1 LRKPSGPIP
10 AVLLHRPALKF
21 AASGLVV
28 VGLLIS
34 ACGSTPPKVSSG
46 TPGAPIAGA
55 PSSSPLFSLNPTQFG
70 HLPSASPPTLKAT
83 LPISCTGDV
92 GNTDPVAIVTII
104 GRTGTFLRDYADEA
118 SPQNFCSFGQGV
130 AVTEILDPHH
140 VVISS
145 PVAAVVEL
153 PSTQVFE
160 LGIAGR
166 LVAVAP
172 DLSQVLWVS
181 ATSPPT
187 LHDSWDAGDVTLQT
201 YPPATTGCADTDT
214 VSRSGAFSRDGHF
227 GYALSDQGPKGATFL
242 NVVGNRAL
250 VFALV
255 PPAAGWGRLGGPRM
269 AAWSPVSDQLY
280 YEQQGNIWHWTPAA
294 GAAQFT
300 TGVSWIDPTISPDGK
315 RIAYAVRGST
325 GVSIV
330 HIIDATSGADLGTV
344 SSDGRSHPF
353 FLTNDL
359 IWLRGDQRGCA
370 AGNPSTFVYDLRDQT
385 ETQSSL
391 GQVWTTWPSTS
402 ALGG

>member
-1 LRKPSGPIP
+1 MLRSRRHYLVI
-10 AVLLHRPALKF
+10 VALVM
-21 AASGLVV
+21 AAC
-28 VGLLIS
+28 
-34 ACGSTPPKVSSG
+34 ANTPPTVSSG
-46 TPGAPIAGA
+46 SPATSQSGRS
-55 PSSSPLFSLNPTQFG
+55 PSASPLFTLNPTQFG
-70 HLPSASPPTLKAT
+70 HLPSASPPTLKST

-104 GRTGTFLRDYADEA
+104 GKTGTFLRDYADEA

-181 ATSPPT
+181 ATSPAT
-187 LHDSWDAGDVTLQT
+187 LHDSWDAGNVTLQT
-201 YPPATTGCADTDT
+201 YPPATTGCADADT
-214 VSRSGAFSRDGHF
+214 VSRSGAFTRDGHF
-227 GYALSDQGPKGATFL
+227 GYALWDQGPKGATYL

-250 VFALV
+250 GFALV

-269 AAWSPVSDQLY
+269 AVWSPVSDQLY
-280 YEQQGNIWHWTPAA
+280 YEQQGNVWRWTPAT

-300 TGVSWIDPTISPDGK
+300 TGVSWIDPAISPDGK
-315 RIAYAVRGST
+315 RIAYAVRGSN

-359 IWLRGDQRGCA
+359 IWLRGDQKGCS